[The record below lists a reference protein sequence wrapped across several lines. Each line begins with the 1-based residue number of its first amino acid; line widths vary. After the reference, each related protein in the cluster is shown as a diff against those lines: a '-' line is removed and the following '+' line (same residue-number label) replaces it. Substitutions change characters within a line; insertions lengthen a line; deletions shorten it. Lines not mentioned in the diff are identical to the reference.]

1 MSPYIER
8 SKDKLMKYNYDEW
21 RKTHRERRSVP
32 IACVK
37 FQDNFWGWVS
47 RARER
52 ALAAGGHK
60 PFDRRVSQFG
70 RLRELF

>member
-8 SKDKLMKYNYDEW
+8 SRDKLTKYNYDEW
-21 RKTHRERRSVP
+21 RIIHRERRSVL

-37 FQDNFWGWVS
+37 FPDNFGGWVS

-52 ALAAGGHK
+52 ALAAGGISHLT
-60 PFDRRVSQFG
+60 G
-70 RLRELF
+70 G